1 MTALRKVAGRG
12 GEPSPLW
19 LKASPVVF
27 LLLWSGGFG
36 FAKMG
41 LEHAEPLT
49 LLALR
54 YALVLAVLAPAALL
68 LRPPLPPRRAVWG
81 HLVVVGVL
89 MQTVYFGLCYVAM
102 KLGLSAGGI
111 AMIVSMQP
119 ILVAILAPR
128 FTGEVVTLRRWAGL
142 GLGLAGAVLVIG
154 LRGELSASSLAGPAV
169 ACIAVF
175 AIAGATL
182 YERRFGV
189 SCHPVTSNAV
199 QYTAGFL
206 TTLPLALA
214 LESLHVEWTWEL
226 GIALVYLVIGNSL
239 IGLTLLLAM
248 IRRGEAAQV
257 SSLFFLVPPVSALIA
272 WVVIGEVM
280 PPLAWAGL
288 ALAAAGVAM
297 AGPVAPRVR
306 RS

>member
-1 MTALRKVAGRG
+1 MRDGRG
-12 GEPSPLW
+12 GREPSPLW
-19 LKASPVVF
+19 LKASPVIF
-27 LLLWSGGFG
+27 LLIWSGGFG

-68 LRPPLPPRRAVWG
+68 LRPPLPPSRAVWG
-81 HLVVVGVL
+81 HLAVVGVL
-89 MQTVYFGLCYVAM
+89 FQTVYFGLCYVAM
-102 KLGLSAGGI
+102 KSGLSAGGI

-128 FTGEVVTLRRWAGL
+128 LTGEVVTLRRWAGL
-142 GLGLAGAVLVIG
+142 GLGLAGAALVIG
-154 LRGELSASSLAGPAV
+154 VRNELSAESLLGPALAG
-169 ACIAVF
+169 IAVF

-189 SCHPVTSNAV
+189 TCHPVTSNAV
-199 QYTAGFL
+199 QYAAGFA

-214 LESLHVEWTWEL
+214 MENLHVDWTWEL
-226 GIALVYLVIGNSL
+226 GIALVYLVVGNSL
-239 IGLTLLLAM
+239 VALTLLLAM

-257 SSLFFLVPPVSALIA
+257 SSLFFMVPPVSALIA
-272 WVVIGEVM
+272 WLVIGEVM
-280 PPLAWAGL
+280 PPVAWAGL
-288 ALAAAGVAM
+288 ALAAAGVAI
-297 AGPVAPRVR
+297 AGPAGSRMR